1 MTVSPA
7 GLLFIA
13 RFEGY
18 RARAYNDAGGNATIG
33 YGHLLHYGP
42 VRLADRLRYWTR
54 ATALKWLRIDATR
67 ADAAVTTYC
76 RKDLKQHEHDALVSF
91 AYNCGGGALAHS
103 SLLLDVNRKADARTI
118 TDAFERWDHVGGTV
132 VPGLLTRRRD
142 EARLYL
148 TGVYV

>member
-1 MTVSPA
+1 MTVSQA

-18 RARAYNDAGGNATIG
+18 RPRAYNDAGNNATIG

-42 VRLADRLRYWTR
+42 VRAADRLRYWTR

-67 ADAAVTTYC
+67 ADAAVWTYC
-76 RKDLKQHEHDALVSF
+76 RKDLTQHEHDALVSF

-103 SLLLDVNRKADARTI
+103 TLLRDVNHHAADAAI
-118 TDAFERWDHVGGTV
+118 EADFVRWDHAGGV
-132 VPGLLTRRRD
+132 ELPGLRDRRLA
-142 EARLYL
+142 EARLYIHG
-148 TGVYV
+148 TY